1 MTRRMP
7 ETIST
12 ERLTLSPFTPDDIA
26 SLMRIC
32 TNVETMRW
40 IGPVYKND
48 NDAYWQIAQFTGHW
62 AHHGRGVYAVRAA
75 DGRAIGWCGIFRPPL
90 FPVDEIGYLIDAG
103 QSGKGYASE
112 AVCAVVAAW
121 KAAPDGEPYEHLVSF
136 IHPSNTSSVRLADRV
151 GAPRVGV
158 AAQVPYA
165 PDVYSH
171 TGHITDGWLSSER
184 PPAPPVPLPQ
194 QVVGKA
200 KAVLSRLKH

>member
-7 ETIST
+7 ETITSD
-12 ERLTLSPFTPDDIA
+12 RLQLSPFTPDDIP

-62 AHHGRGVYAVRAA
+62 AHHRRGVYAVRLG
-75 DGRAIGWCGIFRPPL
+75 DGHAIGWCGIFRPPL

-103 QSGKGYASE
+103 QAGKGYASE
-112 AVCAVVAAW
+112 AVRAVVSTW
-121 KAAPDGEPYEHLVSF
+121 KAAEGALSGEHLVSF
-136 IHPSNTSSVRLADRV
+136 IHPSNVSSVRLAERV

-158 AAQVPYA
+158 AVDVPFM

-171 TGHITDGWLSSER
+171 TGHIVDDWLSSER

-194 QVVGKA
+194 QILGKV
-200 KAVLSRLKH
+200 KAVARRVTG